1 MRVQDGVYWYRERG
15 PFDANTYVIKDELTL
30 LIDPGLRD
38 YLKLRIEEMA
48 NDGVT
53 KVDIIMVT
61 HLHPDHYDAIAALK
75 EAYNARVALHSSQLE
90 YLDVMI
96 EEASRLFNMPH
107 RLDFEVDME
116 IEDVLRLG
124 ERELRIIHTP
134 GHSPASICFYS
145 PTDKF
150 LIAGD
155 LVFEHGVGRT
165 DLPFGNK
172 EALRASIR
180 RISLLETELLLPGH
194 GRVIKGQADI
204 KRNYEFIKEFYM

>member
-194 GRVIKGQADI
+194 GRVIKGQTDI

>member
-48 NDGVT
+48 NDGVS

-155 LVFEHGVGRT
+155 LVFEQGVGRT

-172 EALRASIR
+172 EALRESIR

-194 GRVIKGQADI
+194 GRIIKGRADI

>member
-75 EAYNARVALHSSQLE
+75 EAYNARVALHSSQ
-90 YLDVMI
+90 
-96 EEASRLFNMPH
+96 
-107 RLDFEVDME
+107 
-116 IEDVLRLG
+116 
-124 ERELRIIHTP
+124 
-134 GHSPASICFYS
+134 
-145 PTDKF
+145 
-150 LIAGD
+150 
-155 LVFEHGVGRT
+155 
-165 DLPFGNK
+165 
-172 EALRASIR
+172 
-180 RISLLETELLLPGH
+180 
-194 GRVIKGQADI
+194 
-204 KRNYEFIKEFYM
+204 

>member
-48 NDGVT
+48 NDGVS

-90 YLDVMI
+90 YLDIMI

-107 RLDFEVDME
+107 RLDFKIDME

-155 LVFEHGVGRT
+155 LVFEQGVGRT

-172 EALRASIR
+172 EALRASIC

-194 GRVIKGQADI
+194 GRIIKGQADI